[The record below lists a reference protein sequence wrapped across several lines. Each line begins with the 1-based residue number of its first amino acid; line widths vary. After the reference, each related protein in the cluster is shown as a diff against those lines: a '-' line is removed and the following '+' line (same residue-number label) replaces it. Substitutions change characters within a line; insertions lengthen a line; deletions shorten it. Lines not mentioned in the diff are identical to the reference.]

1 MTHSKLPELIS
12 ILTTYVS
19 VFCVR
24 QAVHLSSKVKF
35 ICAFQSSHSSDLHRC
50 CHFCIFLVKPTSC
63 HYQEIWTSQRSIFFT
78 SLNRNE
84 AIPNFFLLY
93 WVLLS
98 WITFC
103 NGDLFDWVCFIGKPR
118 WNVKFFPTLYSWW
131 IVTLCPN
138 KAHCDKQF
146 LSTLKMKLRYW
157 CHIITARQKMFN
169 VLSHAMGIWT
179 SEILWCTQQKQSRES
194 NSDGSNHKY
203 HTQR

>member
-24 QAVHLSSKVKF
+24 QAVHLSSKVRF

-50 CHFCIFLVKPTSC
+50 WHFFIFLVRPTSC
-63 HYQEIWTSQRSIFFT
+63 HYQDIWTSQRSIFFT

-84 AIPNFFLLY
+84 AIHNFFLLY

-103 NGDLFDWVCFIGKPR
+103 NGDLFDSESVSSASPDEMSS
-118 WNVKFFPTLYSWW
+118 FFP
-131 IVTLCPN
+131 LCT
-138 KAHCDKQF
+138 AGE
-146 LSTLKMKLRYW
+146 LSRCVLTRR
-157 CHIITARQKMFN
+157 TA
-169 VLSHAMGIWT
+169 T
-179 SEILWCTQQKQSRES
+179 SNFWPHWKW
-194 NSDGSNHKY
+194 N
-203 HTQR
+203 